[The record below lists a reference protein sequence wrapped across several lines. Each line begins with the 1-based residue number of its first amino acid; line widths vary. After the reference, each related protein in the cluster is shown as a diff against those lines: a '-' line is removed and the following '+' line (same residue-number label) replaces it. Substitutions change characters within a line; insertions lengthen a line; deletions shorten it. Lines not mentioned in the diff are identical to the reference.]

1 MQADVE
7 VPSYMPPSQQVRKL
21 NAMELPLKF
30 ADVRLVVSMADPE
43 TGVQKDAIVRHLRGG
58 APHYEREYGSNIPRH
73 TRYIAGEDVE
83 IAWPEAEIQER
94 EAQPFDTTR
103 RDVEDETYVPSIS
116 QKPLLEGVENEL
128 IRPYDR
134 ARRRH
139 DKGWMQRKIV
149 EDARSAWY
157 EQRRLVLPH
166 QEYMG
171 YIRRLARQRDPVL
184 QAELRN
190 AREGLQEIIKEEQNQ
205 VMKRMPAT

>member
-1 MQADVE
+1 
-7 VPSYMPPSQQVRKL
+7 
-21 NAMELPLKF
+21 MELPLRF
-30 ADVRLVVSMADPE
+30 ADVRLVVSITDPG
-43 TGVQKDAIVRHLRGG
+43 TGGQKDAVGRHLRGG

-116 QKPLLEGVENEL
+116 RNPILEGVQDEL

-134 ARRRH
+134 LRRRH
-139 DKGWMQRKIV
+139 DKDWIQRKIV

-157 EQRRLVLPH
+157 EQRRMVTPYKM
-166 QEYMG
+166 YMG
-171 YIRRLARQRDPVL
+171 KPGAQGEPRLAVRR
-184 QAELRN
+184 
-190 AREGLQEIIKEEQNQ
+190 ARVEMADIITKEQMSAN
-205 VMKRMPAT
+205 